1 MLKRMFLLGAMLA
14 GALLLAGDPYFQG
27 KCDKNLLYQPGE
39 PATFTLTAFDGDGK
53 PMTVPLVK
61 YTIAAD
67 GGYKKSGELRP
78 TAPEIVISTVRRISR
93 AFCGWWQRPVP
104 KTVAE

>member
-39 PATFTLTAFDGDGK
+39 PATFTLTAFDGDGTQRYLY
-53 PMTVPLVK
+53 PRCRR
-61 YTIAAD
+61 Y
-67 GGYKKSGELRP
+67 LRP
-78 TAPEIVISTVRRISR
+78 LRHQSDPDELLGQHAYRRP
-93 AFCGWWQRPVP
+93 CL
-104 KTVAE
+104 